1 MKSLASPRLFP
12 LIREPPEDLAVL
24 VPEKVS
30 LMTST
35 DPVKPVATSAEALD
49 PVALATALIRAPSVT
64 PQAQA
69 ALDIVADLLADA
81 GYRVE
86 RLTFDT
92 GGVPV
97 VNLYARIGTD
107 GPNLCFAG
115 HVDVVPVGDAARW
128 SHGPFSGEIAGG
140 RLFGR
145 GAVDMK
151 GAVAAF
157 LAAALRH
164 GQPRKGSLSFLITG
178 DEEGPALDGTVKVV
192 EWLKAKGETLD
203 HCVLGEPTNP
213 AVLGEVF
220 KIGRRGSLSGVVRV
234 QGVQGHVAYP
244 HLADNPVPRLVRLLS
259 GLIAAPLDAGSAFFP
274 PSNLELVS
282 VDVGNTAFNVIPAEA
297 TGRFNV
303 RFNDHFSLA
312 SLKADIRRRLDAAG
326 EPYDL
331 TFPPGASESFITA
344 PGPFVDLVAGAVE
357 AVTGRRPE
365 ASTSGGTSDARFIKD
380 LCPVVEFGLVGQT
393 MHKVDEATSVRDLQ
407 DLSTIYGEII
417 TRYFA
422 HFS

>member
-1 MKSLASPRLFP
+1 
-12 LIREPPEDLAVL
+12 
-24 VPEKVS
+24 
-30 LMTST
+30 MTSI
-35 DPVKPVATSAEALD
+35 DPVKPAVSSSANVHD

-64 PQAQA
+64 PEAKA
-69 ALDIVADLLADA
+69 ALDLVAELLAGA
-81 GYRVE
+81 GYKVE

-92 GGVPV
+92 SGVPI
-97 VNLYARIGTD
+97 VNLYARIGED

-128 SHGPFSGEIAGG
+128 SHGPFSGEIADG

-157 LAAALRH
+157 LAAALHYGR
-164 GQPRKGSLSFLITG
+164 PEKGSLSFLITG

-192 EWLKAKGETLD
+192 EWLKAKGETID
-203 HCVLGEPTNP
+203 HCVVGEPTNP
-213 AVLGEVF
+213 ATLGDAF
-220 KIGRRGSLSGVVRV
+220 KIGRRGSLSGVVTVR
-234 QGVQGHVAYP
+234 GVQGHVAYP

-259 GLIAAPLDAGSAFFP
+259 GLIAAPLDAGSDFFP
-274 PSNLELVS
+274 PSNLEVVS

-297 TGRFNV
+297 TARFNV

-312 SLKADIRRRLDAAG
+312 TLKDEIRRRLDAAG
-326 EPYDL
+326 EPYDIA
-331 TFPPGASESFITA
+331 FPPGASESFITA
-344 PGPFVDLVAGAVE
+344 PGPFVDIVAGAVE

-393 MHKVDEATSVRDLQ
+393 MHKVDEATSVRDLE
-407 DLSTIYGEII
+407 DLTAIYSQII

-422 HFS
+422 HFA